1 MLFSFRSDVPRP
13 HEEAAEQSL
22 NISVINLY
30 FPHFVMERL
39 SLRLKIDIADEKQPS
54 SAPSLPCRWCGRIS
68 AWVWKNN
75 QSREEKTKRLKIVL
89 WVAGPK
95 KERKDHEWSGGG
107 EKRNPLKVSS
117 VHTWFGKRDEPR
129 KANHREHFQT
139 QLQSWF
145 LSCLTF
151 PSDTS
156 THAHNGNFF
165 KICVHSFP
173 NDCCCR
179 APLGLFLVSRKKK
192 KDSEGS
198 RSA

>member
-39 SLRLKIDIADEKQPS
+39 SLRLKIDIADEKEPS

-95 KERKDHEWSGGG
+95 EERKDHGWSGGREKKSFESFVCSHLIRKERWAKKG
-107 EKRNPLKVSS
+107 EPQRQ
-117 VHTWFGKRDEPR
+117 FR
-129 KANHREHFQT
+129 T
-139 QLQSWF
+139 QLQSWL

-165 KICVHSFP
+165 KICVH
-173 NDCCCR
+173 
-179 APLGLFLVSRKKK
+179 LFSQRLLLSCAFLFFVSRKKK